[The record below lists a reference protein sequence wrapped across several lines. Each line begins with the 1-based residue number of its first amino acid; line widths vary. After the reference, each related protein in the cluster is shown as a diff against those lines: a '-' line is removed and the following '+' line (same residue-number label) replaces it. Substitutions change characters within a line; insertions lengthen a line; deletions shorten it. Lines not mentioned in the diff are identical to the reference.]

1 MTKKKDQH
9 KHKSKTKERN
19 EKGCSVTVV
28 VGDSIVKRVKG
39 WELATKDDLFV
50 VRYFPGA
57 KADDM
62 EWYIKP
68 TLKN

>member
-1 MTKKKDQH
+1 M
-9 KHKSKTKERN
+9 
-19 EKGCSVTVV
+19 VV
-28 VGDSIVKRVKG
+28 RDSIVKKVKG

-57 KADDM
+57 KVDDM